1 MNTEAMTRYAD
12 AVCMKYETEQRVS
25 GQEKQAMAD
34 RKFFSGTDF
43 DLMLFAKEKIEFEG
57 SLRNVQ
63 KEYDLTDEQAA
74 VLKNLYYD
82 TVLTA
87 LL

>member
-43 DLMLFAKEKIEFEG
+43 DLMLFAKEKIEF
-57 SLRNVQ
+57 LRNCS
-63 KEYDLTDEQAA
+63 
-74 VLKNLYYD
+74 D
-82 TVLTA
+82 TGQFYSDITNNNDNQC
-87 LL
+87 